1 LSFKRLAGL
10 HRREFAGQ
18 SCAGALEDWKRN
30 CFLVLR
36 HHRSSDQH
44 LVFYR
49 RHLRFFCQD
58 RASHING
65 VDDGATVYSGTVPA
79 LLFINTSEHV
89 VIGDTVNGSFANFNG
104 QIDDVRIYNRALS
117 AAEIAALYGGGCSN
131 PAGNAGAIMYNN
143 AFSVM
148 QYCNGSAWIPMAQP

>member
-1 LSFKRLAGL
+1 VNL
-10 HRREFAGQ
+10 Q
-18 SCAGALEDWKRN
+18 DN
-30 CFLVLR
+30 LVLELSKTGSAIA
-36 HHRSSDQH
+36 SSSCGTTVLQTNTWYFIAATYDSSAKTVH
-44 LVFYR
+44 LY
-49 RHLRFFCQD
+49 
-58 RASHING
+58 ING

-79 LLFINTSEHV
+79 SLFINTSEHV